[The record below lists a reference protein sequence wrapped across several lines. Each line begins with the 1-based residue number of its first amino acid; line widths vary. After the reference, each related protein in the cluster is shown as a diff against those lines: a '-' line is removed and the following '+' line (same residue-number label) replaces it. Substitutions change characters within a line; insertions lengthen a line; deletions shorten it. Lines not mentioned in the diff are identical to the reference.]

1 MEAGLTRLRMMEPT
15 QGKFFNKKTLLII
28 YFPRYFAKYTGKGRY
43 SVKCQVSGDDETG
56 VNNGFTSSRVFPRIP
71 DPHSPL
77 CCGSDAMPPGA
88 KTTPTG
94 NFTRLILAPHCM
106 SVWILKFV
114 ERNLTDFIFYST
126 PGKQLVEHS
135 R

>member
-1 MEAGLTRLRMMEPT
+1 MPL
-15 QGKFFNKKTLLII
+15 
-28 YFPRYFAKYTGKGRY
+28 RYFAKYTGKGRY

-56 VNNGFTSSRVFPRIP
+56 VNNGFTSSRVFPKIP

-77 CCGSDAMPPGA
+77 CCGSDAMPPGS

-94 NFTRLILAPHCM
+94 NFTRLILALFLC
-106 SVWILKFV
+106 VDLAICLKK
-114 ERNLTDFIFYST
+114 ST
-126 PGKQLVEHS
+126 NFTFSGKQLVERS